1 MYRHLLAQLFSYVS
15 LINRG
20 AATRCAGIIFVA
32 TFLSG
37 CGNKGALYLPED
49 VATSYQKQ
57 TAQTPDNQLLA
68 NQNKD

>member
-1 MYRHLLAQLFSYVS
+1 MYRYLLAQLFSYVS

-32 TFLSG
+32 TILSG
-37 CGNKGALYLPED
+37 CGNKGVLYLPED
-49 VATSYQKQ
+49 VAASYQKQ
-57 TAQTPDNQLLA
+57 AAKTPANQLLD